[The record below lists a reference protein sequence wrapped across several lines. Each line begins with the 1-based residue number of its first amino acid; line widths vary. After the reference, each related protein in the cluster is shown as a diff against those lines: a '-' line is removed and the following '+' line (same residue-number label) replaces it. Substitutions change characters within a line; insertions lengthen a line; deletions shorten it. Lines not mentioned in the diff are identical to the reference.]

1 MDDFLTKGL
10 AGVALTVVAA
20 VYGKRGLDWV
30 RLWLERRKPAA
41 DVHLTGAQAEFQLA
55 SADKLRAEVKGDLT
69 DRALAM
75 LDRTER
81 KVERLET
88 EITYWRERAEHA
100 ESELLR
106 KALQEPL
113 PKPGNGKGK

>member
-1 MDDFLTKGL
+1 LMDETLTNVAGL
-10 AGVALTVVAA
+10 LLTVLA
-20 VYGKRGLDWV
+20 VLFGKRAFAWAKLF
-30 RLWLERRKPAA
+30 LERRKPAA
-41 DVHLTGAQAEFQLA
+41 DVHLTDAQAEVQLA
-55 SADKLRAEVKGDLT
+55 SSEKLRAEVKGDLL

-88 EITYWRERAEHA
+88 EITYWRERAEQA

-106 KALQEPL
+106 KALKEPL
-113 PKPGNGKGK
+113 PKPGNGKGN